1 MSELVSSPKALCWG
15 RVFRH
20 LFPLSRE
27 VCNGCPADPEGR
39 ITSDDT
45 YKLRTDPEIK
55 LPAAPPAPR
64 LGRNMGSFNEMIIS
78 RPSTGPCSTEEVAV
92 IAEKAYQNN
101 IGAFVVPSRLADE
114 IVYNGILLNYEEFY
128 YAVVHCPYL
137 FAKGVVC
144 IFDGDTAIIRRAD
157 RADNGQIVV
166 ALVDNEEA
174 TLKVLQRKTGNE
186 VWLLPCNKEYE
197 PIKLTADRL
206 KIQGILYGIVRKY
219 N

>member
-1 MSELVSSPKALCWG
+1 MFDKKSIPPKKYYTITVKLLQPDILSDDDSLAAALTEPRAREYEAQMVGYRIMSELVSSPKALCWG

-78 RPSTGPCSTEEVAV
+78 RPSTGPCSTEEVIV
-92 IAEKAYQNN
+92 DRKS
-101 IGAFVVPSRLADE
+101 VV
-114 IVYNGILLNYEEFY
+114 
-128 YAVVHCPYL
+128 
-137 FAKGVVC
+137 
-144 IFDGDTAIIRRAD
+144 
-157 RADNGQIVV
+157 
-166 ALVDNEEA
+166 
-174 TLKVLQRKTGNE
+174 
-186 VWLLPCNKEYE
+186 
-197 PIKLTADRL
+197 
-206 KIQGILYGIVRKY
+206 
-219 N
+219 

>member
-1 MSELVSSPKALCWG
+1 MTFSTAALTEPRAREYEAQMVGYRIMSELVSSPKALCWG

-78 RPSTGPCSTEEVAV
+78 RPSTGPCSTEKVAV
-92 IAEKAYQNN
+92 IAEKASQNN

-137 FAKGVVC
+137 FAK
-144 IFDGDTAIIRRAD
+144 
-157 RADNGQIVV
+157 
-166 ALVDNEEA
+166 
-174 TLKVLQRKTGNE
+174 VLS
-186 VWLLPCNKEYE
+186 VF
-197 PIKLTADRL
+197 LTATPPQTLLCTRTL
-206 KIQGILYGIVRKY
+206 ENWMPLAIVRYSTVTRTPSLPMVVKR
-219 N
+219 